1 MPNVFVFFP
10 DLAVMGLADTDGAEE
25 AVGLELGYRLDDGY
39 GLIVGELLLLCL
51 LLFAAFAVVGLAD
64 AVGFALTVGRFVG
77 LLVLEPFLFFCKSRS
92 AISMPEIAAASC
104 ASEVRGNDSH
114 KASSAADRCVALMIF
129 SGGREEE
136 E

>member
-10 DLAVMGLADTDGAEE
+10 DLAIIGLADTDGAEE
-25 AVGLELGYRLDDGY
+25 AVGFELGYGY

-51 LLFAAFAVVGLAD
+51 LLLAAFAVVGLTD

-77 LLVLEPFLFFCKSRS
+77 LLVLEPLLFFCKSRS
-92 AISMPEIAAASC
+92 AISMPEIAAASR
-104 ASEVRGNDSH
+104 ASEVRGNDSR

-129 SGGREEE
+129 RGGREEE